1 MSTTAS
7 FAATLKKDGR
17 FNEFKRRRAELESSG
32 LSKSESYVIATS
44 EFGSGSPAASPAA
57 PPSGSEAPG
66 TGHSEVSPD
75 VFEGKTST
83 LREDYQWVYESIA
96 LPTAGA
102 EDAPSCGAWGLLQ
115 FARSDPKSF
124 YVEWMRMVGRQ
135 QDEDKVL
142 KEYARDASRSAVEI
156 SKMLDAIT
164 SVFPSAEGD
173 VGEPEVSSGD
183 AGEDGE

>member
-57 PPSGSEAPG
+57 PPSARETPG
-66 TGHSEVSPD
+66 PELSQD
-75 VFEGKTST
+75 VFRGKTST
-83 LREDYQWVYESIA
+83 LREDYQWVYDNIA
-96 LPTAGA
+96 ASACNA
-102 EDAPSCGAWGLLQ
+102 EDSPSCGAWGLLQ

-124 YVEWMRMVGRQ
+124 YVEWMRMVGRS

-142 KEYARDASRSAVEI
+142 PAYARAAARAAGELAT
-156 SKMLDAIT
+156 MLNSLT
-164 SVFPSAEGD
+164 TVLPSAKGD
-173 VGEPEVSSGD
+173 GGEPSVSEGD
-183 AGEDGE
+183 AGEDRK